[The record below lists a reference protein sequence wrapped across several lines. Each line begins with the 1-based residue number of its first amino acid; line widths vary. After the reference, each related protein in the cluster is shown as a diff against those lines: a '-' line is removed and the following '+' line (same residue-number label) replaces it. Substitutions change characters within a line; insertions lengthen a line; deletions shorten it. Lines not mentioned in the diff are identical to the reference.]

1 MTDNT
6 SSKPNGW
13 LAKLLRQTD
22 AIDPPIEDSANAKRQ
37 RKMMSAAE
45 LFHHL
50 RVEDL
55 MVPRADIVSVERDI
69 GLHDLS
75 LAFEAAGHSRLPV
88 YKETLDDP
96 LGMVHIKD
104 VMPFLMLNARGRNG
118 KTYSDK
124 KVAPGILRPVLYVP
138 PSMLAQELMQR
149 MQARRIHMAIVVD
162 EYGGTDGIVTL
173 EDLIEA
179 IIGNIEDEHDE
190 IMSGIKRFTTPN
202 GTISWEADARTSIDD
217 FEAQLGRDFA
227 TVDQEDEVDT
237 LGGLIFTLAGRVPER
252 GEIIKHTGGI
262 EFEVVDADAR
272 RIKRLRMRDVTKIK
286 GTARPVIETTESKP
300 AQATP
305 AAKAKTKPKSKSKK
319 ATAVPATK
327 TPRNTKPK
335 T

>member
-1 MTDNT
+1 MSNT
-6 SSKPNGW
+6 PPIKSADKPAGW
-13 LAKLLRQTD
+13 LTKLLRPADAGNQTS
-22 AIDPPIEDSANAKRQ
+22 EDSQSAKRQ

-96 LGMVHIKD
+96 VGMVHVKD
-104 VMPFLMLNARGRNG
+104 LMPLLMLNAKGRNG
-118 KTYSDK
+118 KTYADK

-149 MQARRIHMAIVVD
+149 MQARRMHMAIVVD

-173 EDLIEA
+173 EDLVEA
-179 IIGNIEDEHDE
+179 IVGNIEDEHDE
-190 IMSGIKRFTTPN
+190 VEAGIKLLTSPS
-202 GTISWEADARTSIDD
+202 GSILWEADARTSIDD
-217 FEAQLGRDFA
+217 FELRLGRDFA

-237 LGGLIFTLAGRVPER
+237 LGGLIFSLAGRIPER
-252 GEIIKHTGGI
+252 GEIIKHAGGV
-262 EFEVVDADAR
+262 EFEVIDADAR
-272 RIKRLRMRDVTKIK
+272 RIKRLRIRDVKK
-286 GTARPVIETTESKP
+286 AVG
-300 AQATP
+300 ATRP
-305 AAKAKTKPKSKSKK
+305 AATATNAAKKNTVAKHTKPS
-319 ATAVPATK
+319 
-327 TPRNTKPK
+327 
-335 T
+335 

>member
-1 MTDNT
+1 MSNT
-6 SSKPNGW
+6 PSIKPADKPAGW
-13 LAKLLRQTD
+13 LTKLLRPANASNQTS
-22 AIDPPIEDSANAKRQ
+22 EDSQSAKRQ

-96 LGMVHIKD
+96 VGMVHVKD
-104 VMPFLMLNARGRNG
+104 LMPLLMLNAKGRNG
-118 KTYSDK
+118 KTYADK

-149 MQARRIHMAIVVD
+149 MQARRMHMAIVVD

-173 EDLIEA
+173 EDLVEA
-179 IIGNIEDEHDE
+179 IVGNIEDEHDE
-190 IMSGIKRFTTPN
+190 VEAGIKLLTSPS
-202 GTISWEADARTSIDD
+202 GSILWEADARTSIDD
-217 FEAQLGRDFA
+217 FELRLGRDFA

-237 LGGLIFTLAGRVPER
+237 LGGLIFSLAGRIPER
-252 GEIIKHTGGI
+252 GEIIKHAGGV
-262 EFEVVDADAR
+262 EFEVIDADAR
-272 RIKRLRMRDVTKIK
+272 RIKRLRIRDVKK
-286 GTARPVIETTESKP
+286 AVG
-300 AQATP
+300 ATRP
-305 AAKAKTKPKSKSKK
+305 AATATNAAKKNTVAKHTKPS
-319 ATAVPATK
+319 
-327 TPRNTKPK
+327 
-335 T
+335 